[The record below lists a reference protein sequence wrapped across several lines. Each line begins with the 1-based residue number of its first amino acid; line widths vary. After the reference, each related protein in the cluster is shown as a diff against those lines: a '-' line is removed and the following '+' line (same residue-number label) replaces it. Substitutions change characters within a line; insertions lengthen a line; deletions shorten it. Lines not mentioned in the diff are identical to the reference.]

1 MVLLIC
7 STNKS
12 TSSSLPSNLI
22 GLTMAKGCCIVLTS
36 MLGGV
41 KVSGV
46 ASLGPSATAGAFP
59 LLDTV
64 DMLESDSL
72 LWFRLRLGKYAL
84 EPSRSLRIRCAQ
96 IGSRYLILLSLGL

>member
-22 GLTMAKGCCIVLTS
+22 GLTIAKDCCIVLIS

-41 KVSGV
+41 RVSGV
-46 ASLGPSATAGAFP
+46 TSLGSAAAAGAFP

-64 DMLESDSL
+64 DMLGVIVCYG
-72 LWFRLRLGKYAL
+72 FRLRLRQVGFRTV
-84 EPSRSLRIRCAQ
+84 EES
-96 IGSRYLILLSLGL
+96 